1 MTTHLPT
8 RGIQDVMARQ
18 APSRDDDG
26 NILQLPSGG
35 NATYIGSWTTFQ
47 IRNESLI
54 TETRSDETAHQLNV
68 HQVMTGRSGNTKAK
82 LSNQRIRQLAFQHNM
97 VKLKH
102 LTMITS
108 RPSKITFGIEW
119 SCSMREKD
127 AE

>member
-1 MTTHLPT
+1 
-8 RGIQDVMARQ
+8 MARQ

-82 LSNQRIRQLAFQHNM
+82 LNQRIRQLAFQHNM

-102 LTMITS
+102 LTMIIKSPWHGYTHDKCVS
-108 RPSKITFGIEW
+108 VNTH
-119 SCSMREKD
+119 
-127 AE
+127 